1 MHTLIRRVNI
11 IHAFQLEGMIDT
23 DRLKLLARSKVTWLI
38 SGHLIACA
46 HGGDV
51 DRQPSAIT
59 RECIINTMCTSCINK
74 TVFAV

>member
-1 MHTLIRRVNI
+1 
-11 IHAFQLEGMIDT
+11 MIDT
-23 DRLKLLARSKVTWLI
+23 EALARWKVTWLI

-46 HGGDV
+46 QGGDV

-74 TVFAV
+74 TVFVVRSVREAAGATQFKVH